1 MDVCQACGLIAPTQ
15 RRACD
20 ACSAT
25 FSTPRMQAPARTDDA
40 YWVAVRCELACRAC
54 GLTTPLNE
62 LDAGGTVACARCGI
76 EQAFAV
82 REWAAVAEHAHD
94 VGDLAGPDPGG
105 RAPNPDLVI
114 GADNPFKTT
123 GVKHGAAAFGGPKK
137 GRVDVLAGPGH
148 PLCKK
153 CHAPLD
159 MPLDAVA
166 HKQCRA
172 TATCPTCKE
181 ATVFDLPKSAR
192 AAYPALK
199 AIVADGNRADCKHV
213 VFQPGAGGQ
222 AVVVRCPNC
231 NADLPPLEPDA
242 RHVTCTYCKVA
253 AFIPARA
260 WARQGAPPPAPQM
273 WWMLFRGPSPA
284 RVVLEGLARAAVARE
299 QTRKKDEANRARHAE
314 ERAQEKQREAA
325 EQAAKDAAEEEA
337 EEVREAERAAERRS
351 ESRTPFLFVGLIL
364 ALFAAVYGAA
374 TLYNDAHA
382 EKKAPRSTGH
392 AR

>member
-1 MDVCQACGLIAPTQ
+1 MDICQGCGLIAPTQ
-15 RRACD
+15 KLACD
-20 ACSAT
+20 ACTAT
-25 FSTPRMQAPARTDDA
+25 FSTPRMQAPPRTDDA
-40 YWVAVRCELACRAC
+40 YWAAVRCELPCRAC
-54 GLTTPLNE
+54 GLSTPLNE
-62 LDAGGTVACARCGI
+62 LDADGTVECARCGI
-76 EQAFAV
+76 AQAFAV

-94 VGDLAGPDPGG
+94 VGDLAGPDPCG
-105 RAPNPDLVI
+105 RAPNADLAI

-123 GVKHGAAAFGGPKK
+123 GIKHSAAAFGGPKK

-153 CHAPLD
+153 CHAPLE
-159 MPLDAVA
+159 MRLDAVA

-172 TATCPTCKE
+172 TATCPQCNE
-181 ATVFDLPKSAR
+181 ATIFDLPKSAR

-199 AIVADGNRADCKHV
+199 AIIADGNRADCKHV

-260 WARQGAPPPAPQM
+260 WARQGAPPPPAQM

-284 RVVLEGLARAAVARE
+284 RVVLEGLARAAHARE
-299 QTRKKDEANRARHAE
+299 QGKKNDAANRARQSE
-314 ERAQEKQREAA
+314 ERARDKEREAA
-325 EQAAKDAAEEEA
+325 ERAAKAVAAAEVAEVEEA
-337 EEVREAERAAERRS
+337 AQATERKRDARMPYLLAA
-351 ESRTPFLFVGLIL
+351 LVVGVL
-364 ALFAAVYGAA
+364 AVIIVAV
-374 TLYNDAHA
+374 TLGNPAPPTS
-382 EKKAPRSTGH
+382 APRSTGH
-392 AR
+392 SH